1 MAEFYVRVHAGI
13 FSYVKLYDTIDRTE
27 LHDAGFSN
35 DVFSFTERRGVFTI
49 VSVFISVQRKF
60 E

>member
-27 LHDAGFSN
+27 LHDAEFSN
-35 DVFSFTERRGVFTI
+35 DVFSFTERRGVFTM
-49 VSVFISVQRKF
+49 V
-60 E
+60 